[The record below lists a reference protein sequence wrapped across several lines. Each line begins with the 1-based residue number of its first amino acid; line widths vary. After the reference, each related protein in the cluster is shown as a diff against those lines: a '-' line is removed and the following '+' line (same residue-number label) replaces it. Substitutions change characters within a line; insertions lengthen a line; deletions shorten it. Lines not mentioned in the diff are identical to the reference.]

1 LLFHLPLATRNRNVF
16 RTSILPLGSRGL
28 AATRLV
34 DVKEEIQKLIQDSE
48 AFCFDVDSTVI
59 TEEGIDSLAAFKG
72 VGQEVAD
79 LTKKAMGG
87 HVLFQDALAERL
99 SIIKP
104 SKQDIQQYLINH
116 PFKFT
121 EDVEQLISLLHKRG
135 KIVYLVSGG
144 FRQMIE
150 PVAIKLKIPTYR
162 IYANNLLF
170 HDDGSFKGFDPAEP
184 TSRDG
189 GKPAVVR
196 MLIDAH
202 GYKRI
207 VMVGDGVTDMQ
218 ARPPANLFIGY
229 GGIVVRERVRDGADW
244 YIYDFKDLIKILS

>member
-1 LLFHLPLATRNRNVF
+1 
-16 RTSILPLGSRGL
+16 
-28 AATRLV
+28 
-34 DVKEEIQKLIQDSE
+34 
-48 AFCFDVDSTVI
+48 
-59 TEEGIDSLAAFKG
+59 
-72 VGQEVAD
+72 
-79 LTKKAMGG
+79 MGG

-244 YIYDFKDLIKILS
+244 YIYDFKVSYRHIADIPISLHDLVCWRNRI

>member
-1 LLFHLPLATRNRNVF
+1 
-16 RTSILPLGSRGL
+16 
-28 AATRLV
+28 
-34 DVKEEIQKLIQDSE
+34 
-48 AFCFDVDSTVI
+48 
-59 TEEGIDSLAAFKG
+59 
-72 VGQEVAD
+72 
-79 LTKKAMGG
+79 MGG
-87 HVLFQDALAERL
+87 TVLFQDALAERL
-99 SIIKP
+99 SIIQP
-104 SKQDIQQYLINH
+104 SKADIQHYLTNH
-116 PFKFT
+116 PFKLT
-121 EDVEQLISLLHKRG
+121 EGVEQLISLLHRQG

-150 PVAIKLKIPTYR
+150 PVAVRLKIPTYR

-170 HDDGSFKGFDPAEP
+170 NTDGSFKGFDPAEP

-196 MLIDAH
+196 MLIESH

-229 GGIVVRERVRDGADW
+229 GGIVVREKVKDGADW
-244 YIYDFKDLIKILS
+244 FIYDFQVSPPL